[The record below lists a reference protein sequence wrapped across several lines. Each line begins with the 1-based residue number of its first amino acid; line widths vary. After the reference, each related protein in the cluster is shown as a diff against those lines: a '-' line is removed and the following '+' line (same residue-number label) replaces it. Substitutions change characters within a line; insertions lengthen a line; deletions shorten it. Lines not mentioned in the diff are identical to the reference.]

1 MRRALFSAIFG
12 IAVFLLSVD
21 SIIGYVSDFLVGEIT
36 SNFGISLFV
45 LISAV
50 FIIASFVIFQLIKI
64 TTSEVRNNSKELRVL
79 HGAAFTTQLLLIAV
93 VAALLIQI
101 VFMSE
106 YYTAFPITIAAL
118 SPLTAAF
125 GMIMSCSILITWFRF
140 NRGSYVVLIFALA
153 FSINAYVFI
162 YTSFASIYHLI
173 EKGTVITP
181 ESEVIY
187 PTDLF
192 QAGSIQRILSD
203 TYKFAATANFVML
216 LAGSAIMLRHYSAK
230 IGRIK
235 FWIMVL
241 VPSIYYISILL
252 DALGI
257 YVPESETELFNYYIY
272 ASLNGIIGGV
282 LLGLLFWSISRTM
295 KPNKAVMNYLLLCSY
310 GLVLLSIATVG
321 QVSVAAFPPF
331 GIAAFS
337 MLPLSSYMIILG
349 LCSAATSISQDIR
362 LREYIKD
369 LCKADSGFLST
380 IGEAQLEKKVQTK
393 ASDLENV
400 VKEQRVELEKKSG
413 IESSIQEQDIKQYLL
428 EVLQEVD
435 RHKSSP

>member
-1 MRRALFSAIFG
+1 MRRALFFAIFG

-21 SIIGYVSDFLVGEIT
+21 SIIGYVSDFLVEEIT

-50 FIIASFVIFQLIKI
+50 FIIASFVIFQLIKS

-79 HGAAFTTQLLLIAV
+79 HSAVFTTQLLLIAA

-101 VFMSE
+101 VFLSE
-106 YYTAFPITIAAL
+106 YYTAFLITIAAL

-125 GMIMSCSILITWFRF
+125 VMIMSCSILITWFRF

-173 EKGTVITP
+173 EKGAVITP

-349 LCSAATSISQDIR
+349 LYSAATSISQDIR
-362 LREYIKD
+362 LRGYIKD

-380 IGEAQLEKKVQTK
+380 IGEAQLEKKVQAK